1 MDVNIVQVLKKNGV
15 CIDFK
20 NLIYATSNNKY
31 QMWMVDMLIDSAIVN
46 EILSF
51 IDIHLWYK

>member
-1 MDVNIVQVLKKNGV
+1 MQVLKKNGV

-20 NLIYATSNNKY
+20 NLNSATSNDKY
-31 QMWMVDMLIDSAIVN
+31 QMWMVDMLIDSVVGN

-51 IDIHLWYK
+51 IDEHLWYN